1 MAAGRKARHKDRDAL
16 SLFADELKAH
26 REDRGWT
33 QADLAMKITFS
44 VSLIAQVE
52 TCWSVPSK
60 ELAKAL
66 DKVFKTP
73 GFTEETEESPG
84 TPGTFGR
91 LAAKLR
97 NLPFP
102 ASFRSFVPYE
112 AEAVALYV
120 FEHSFI
126 PGLLQ
131 AEAYAREVLSV
142 RPNTPED
149 EVESLVEGRLTRQA
163 VLRRE
168 DPPAPILLAL
178 VDEGA
183 LYRPVAPSGVMYDQ
197 LLFLAELSRRPNIT
211 VQIVPYSA
219 GGHTGLHG
227 ACTIADLD
235 DSTCIVNIEDIAD
248 GRVTDDAA
256 TVSRVTLRFNSLRSD
271 ALPKGASRELIV
283 RVAEERWRTN
293 AP

>member
-33 QADLAMKITFS
+33 QADLATKIAFS

-66 DKVFKTP
+66 DRVFKTP
-73 GFTEETEESPG
+73 GFTEETQES
-84 TPGTFGR
+84 PGTFGR

-131 AEAYAREVLSV
+131 TEAYAREVLSV

-149 EVESLVEGRLTRQA
+149 EVESLVEGRLKRQD
-163 VLRRE
+163 VLWRE

-183 LYRPVAPSGVMYDQ
+183 LYRPVASPEVMYGQ
-197 LLFLAELSRRPNIT
+197 LMHLAEMSRRPNIT

-283 RVAEERWRTN
+283 RVAEERWRMN